1 MHFSNNIQNFYH
13 IKYDVG
19 KEEKTKKMKE
29 RRTEKKVNYG
39 HKISFLLPI
48 LCAKD
53 YFFFKLIN

>member
-39 HKISFLLPI
+39 HKISFCYQYYVPRI
-48 LCAKD
+48 I
-53 YFFFKLIN
+53 FSSN